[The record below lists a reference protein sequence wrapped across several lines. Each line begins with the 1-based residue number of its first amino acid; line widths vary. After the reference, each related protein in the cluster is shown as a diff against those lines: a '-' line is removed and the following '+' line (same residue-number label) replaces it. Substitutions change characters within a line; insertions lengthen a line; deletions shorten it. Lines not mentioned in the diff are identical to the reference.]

1 MQELYKKLKE
11 FGKVRLNRT
20 MNKETTFRIGGPVF
34 ALIEVDDTE
43 KLVKLLDFLRGENQE
58 YFILGS
64 GSNLLWKDDEYE
76 GVVVKIKTK
85 NLKVENNTIE
95 VDAGVPLAQLVDIA
109 TQNELIGMEWGA
121 GIPGTLGGAVRGNAG
136 AFGGSV
142 SDNLGIVRVY
152 RDGEVIELNTED
164 CGFGYRE
171 SIFKQNTDVILSAK
185 INLEKSDKQKI
196 LSQVQEYLKYRSGR
210 FAPYPSAGSFF
221 KNLPLSAWEKDKDV
235 LPSKFLEIN
244 KIAAGWL
251 VDEVKM
257 RGFEVGGAKVSDEH
271 ANFIVN
277 FNSSTQKDVLDLI
290 EDIKVKVYNKYGI
303 ELEEEVEIVE

>member
-1 MQELYKKLKE
+1 MQELYKKLKD
-11 FGKVRLNRT
+11 FGKVRLNKT
-20 MNKETTFRIGGPVF
+20 MDKQTTFRIGGPVF
-34 ALIEVDDTE
+34 ALIEIDETE

-85 NLKVENNTIE
+85 NLKVENDVVE
-95 VDAGVPLAQLVDIA
+95 VDAGVPLAQLVNTA
-109 TQNELIGMEWGA
+109 TQNELKGMEWGA
-121 GIPGTLGGAVRGNAG
+121 GIPGTVGGAVRGNAG
-136 AFGGSV
+136 AFGGAIADTLETV
-142 SDNLGIVRVY
+142 KVY
-152 RDGEVIELNTED
+152 RDGEVIELKVDD
-164 CGFGYRE
+164 CDFGYRE

-185 INLEKSDKQKI
+185 IKLEKSDKQKI

-210 FAPYPSAGSFF
+210 FAPHPSAGSFF
-221 KNLPLSAWEKDKDV
+221 KNLPLSVWEKDKKI
-235 LPSKFLEIN
+235 LPPKFLEIN

-257 RGFEVGGAKVSDEH
+257 RGSEVGGAKVSDEH

-277 FNSSTQKDVLDLI
+277 FNLSTQKDVLDLI
-290 EDIKVKVYNKYGI
+290 EDIKVKVYNKYGV
-303 ELEEEVEIVE
+303 ELEEEVQIIH